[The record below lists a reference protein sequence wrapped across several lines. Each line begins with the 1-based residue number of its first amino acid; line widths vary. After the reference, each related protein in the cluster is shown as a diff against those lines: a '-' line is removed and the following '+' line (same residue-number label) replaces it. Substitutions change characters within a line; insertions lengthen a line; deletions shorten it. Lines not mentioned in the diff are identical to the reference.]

1 MEERMDAFAV
11 TDARA
16 SDDESAVYIFKK
28 TVISDGKDEVIKI
41 FANARYKLYANGVL
55 TAIGPLKGMPEER
68 YYDEV
73 SVPLKKGENE
83 IRVLVLSLK
92 EGDNWEE
99 RERQMAV
106 YRTGKACLAIEGE
119 LLTTGSGW
127 QSAKGDD
134 IRFFSEPVT
143 ASLGINER
151 VTLKKEY
158 DFSEAVPY
166 MRAFT
171 EDAGSNEY
179 GLIAPGFLLKRRT
192 IPMMYFK
199 ESGFISSKDG
209 IYDAGGEICAFIRIR
224 LKGTGTFKITYAEC
238 YSERKPDG
246 RLKKGVRSDPSMQ
259 INGDYDE
266 VKVTDGGYYEPYWM
280 RTFRYVKTE
289 CDNVTIESIDF
300 VKTGYP
306 LSCIPD
312 MKLYNET
319 DEKLIEISKR
329 TLFLCMH
336 ETFTD
341 CPYYE
346 QLQYLMDTY
355 LQTVF
360 SSRISPD
367 CRLIKKA
374 INDFALS
381 QRTDGM
387 LLSRY
392 PSNTPQIIPGFALM
406 YPFMVKDYVKISGDT
421 DTAKKYI
428 PVIERLF
435 YLFSNHKDENGM
447 IKRFP
452 NWNFID
458 WSEGYTRGVP
468 NTDEG
473 ESYSALSLLYA
484 ASLKAGADI
493 CRMIGRFDEAEEF
506 TAEAEKINETVTS
519 LCYDEEKGMYASSPS
534 KKYFAQHE
542 NIWAVLSGAAKGK
555 EKDVLYNSKDLEN
568 RATFGFAY
576 FYFRA
581 LEKAGL
587 YEKRDVLF
595 KEFRNFVSLDC
606 STVPEAPND
615 KRSECHAWGSVAIFE
630 FSAMDLGIRDI
641 DTVKKEVL
649 IKPYIFDR
657 EGAEGSVMTPCGEI
671 NVHWEKKDGFK
682 IKVTSPSE
690 LKKTVV
696 LPSGEVIETYDEVIV
711 R

>member
-1 MEERMDAFAV
+1 MEKRMDAQAI
-11 TDARA
+11 TDRRA

-28 TVISDGKDEVIKI
+28 TVAAAGGKEEIKI
-41 FANARYKLYANGVL
+41 FANARYKLYVNGVL
-55 TAIGPLKGMPEER
+55 TAIGPLKGTPEER
-68 YYDEV
+68 YFDEV
-73 SVPLKKGENE
+73 SIPLKKGENE
-83 IRVLVLSLK
+83 ITALVLALK
-92 EGDNWEE
+92 DGDTWVE

-106 YRTGKACLAIEGE
+106 YHTGRACLAIEGE
-119 LLTTGSGW
+119 LLSTESGW

-134 IRFFSEPVT
+134 IEFFSEPVT

-151 VTLKKEY
+151 VTVYKEHE
-158 DFSEAVPY
+158 FECAVPY

-179 GLIAPGFLLKRRT
+179 GLIAPGFILKPRT

-209 IYDAGGEICAFIRIR
+209 IYDAGEEKCAFVRIR
-224 LKGTGTFKITYAEC
+224 LKGTGTLKITYAEC
-238 YSERKPDG
+238 YSERQPNGK
-246 RLKKGVRSDPSMQ
+246 LKKGVRSDSSLQ

-266 VKVTDGGYYEPYWM
+266 IKVTGGGYYEPYWI

-289 CDNVTIESIDF
+289 CDGVEIENIDF
-300 VKTGYP
+300 VETGYP
-306 LSCIPD
+306 LECIPD

-319 DEKLIEISKR
+319 DEKLVEISKR
-329 TLFLCMH
+329 TLYLCMH

-355 LQTVF
+355 LQTIF
-360 SSRISPD
+360 SSRISSD
-367 CRLIKKA
+367 YRLIRKA

-381 QRTDGM
+381 QRVDGM

-392 PSNTPQIIPGFALM
+392 PSNTAQIIPGFALM
-406 YPFMVKDYVKISGDT
+406 YPFMVLDYVKISGDIE
-421 DTAKKYI
+421 TAKKYI
-428 PVIERLF
+428 PVIEKLF
-435 YLFSNHKDENGM
+435 YRFSGHKDGNGL

-468 NTDEG
+468 KTDEG
-473 ESYSALSLLYA
+473 EPYTAVSLLYA
-484 ASLKAGADI
+484 TALKAGAEI
-493 CRMIGRFDEAEEF
+493 CRIIGRNDEAGEF
-506 TAEAEKINETVTS
+506 EQEAEKINATVNT
-519 LCYDEEKGMYASSPS
+519 LCYDASKGMYSSSPS

-542 NIWAVLSGAAKGK
+542 NIWAVLSGAAGENAKL
-555 EKDVLYNSKDLEN
+555 VLEN
-568 RATFGFAY
+568 SMELESRATFGFAY

-657 EGAEGSVMTPCGEI
+657 EGAEGSVMTPYGEI
-671 NVHWEKKDGFK
+671 YVKWEKKDGFRIK
-682 IKVTSPSE
+682 ITSPE
-690 LKKTVV
+690 QLKKTVI
-696 LPSGEVIETYDEVIV
+696 LPSGSRIETYDKVIV
-711 R
+711 G